1 MREYNKERYIAIVN
15 ELNKAKAK
23 GIHWFK
29 ENPKKWTEL
38 LSYQIVLSNHLFWL
52 KREKFLIIIEKFLNN
67 IIEFEQFEKEFS
79 ELWVE
84 TELQSHK
91 EKQDIEVIKTIDPD
105 PRSDSF
111 CSRMTAIYRGFE
123 IVEDEGWTKEEM
135 KSLVKSILNKIKKS
149 NFNAEQQ

>member
-1 MREYNKERYIAIVN
+1 MRYYNKERYITIVN
-15 ELNKAKAK
+15 ELNEAKAK
-23 GIHWFK
+23 GIRWFK
-29 ENPKKWTEL
+29 ENPQKYNEL
-38 LSYQIVLSNHLFWL
+38 LNYQGILANHLFWL
-52 KREKFLIIIEKFLNN
+52 EREEFLVIIEKFLNN
-67 IIEFEQFEKEFS
+67 TIEFEQFEKEFS

-123 IVEDEGWTKEEM
+123 IVEDEDWTKEEM